1 MHTKKCWNVTA
12 NHKYKQVIT
21 MLCLMV
27 TLLTILCSIIPTA
40 RADDADDLEIT
51 SPEDL
56 DMYIKKWQ
64 EYRDDIYGE
73 YGSIGG
79 AAWDV
84 ASTAKGCNPHF
95 NLTTVAKS
103 IYKFS
108 SYSGKWMVNAAIGG
122 TSTTLIESCVLIY
135 EGVAVIGIALIFLY
149 FLIDLLDE
157 VQADNFTIEKLI
169 KKLITLTVA
178 IVVVNIGGNIFAT
191 ICDFSD
197 ALIDDLSSAVSLGS
211 IKSMDS
217 LHEQLMGLH
226 QDAGFLSQILI
237 WLSAA
242 TILIENAIPYAIHY
256 LLFVIVYLLSF
267 SRFVE
272 IVVRFVMA
280 PIGIAQLVSGGAKGP
295 GMRYIKKFASCA
307 LQGAVCIVAYGSQQ
321 IIQNNAN
328 ELNSI
333 FVAIILPLTILGFLL
348 KSGKIADDIV
358 GV

>member
-21 MLCLMV
+21 MMCLVV

-40 RADDADDLEIT
+40 RADD
-51 SPEDL
+51 L
-56 DMYIKKWQ
+56 DIAINKWQ
-64 EYRDDIYGE
+64 GYRNDIYNE
-73 YGSIGG
+73 YGDWGG
-79 AAWDV
+79 VMWDI

-108 SYSGKWMVNAAIGG
+108 TYEGKWSINAAIGG
-122 TSTTLIESCVLIY
+122 TSTTLIESCVLMY

-157 VQADNFTIEKLI
+157 VQADNFTIERLI

-178 IVVVNIGGNIFAT
+178 IVVVNIGGNILAT
-191 ICDFSD
+191 ICEFSD
-197 ALIDDLSSAVSLGS
+197 ALIDDLSGVVALGS
-211 IKSMDS
+211 MASMDNLYS
-217 LHEQLMGLH
+217 DLMSLH
-226 QDAGFLSQILI
+226 QDAGFLSQIIIFLDMLAI
-237 WLSAA
+237 
-242 TILIENAIPYAIHY
+242 IVENLIPYALTY
-256 LLFVIVYLLSF
+256 VLFLIVYLLSF

-321 IIQNNAN
+321 VIQNNAD
-328 ELNSI
+328 EVNSI
-333 FVAIILPLTILGFLL
+333 FIAIILPLTILGFLL

>member
-21 MLCLMV
+21 MLCLV
-27 TLLTILCSIIPTA
+27 ATLLTILCNIIPTA
-40 RADDADDLEIT
+40 RADDADELDIAIT
-51 SPEDL
+51 Q
-56 DMYIKKWQ
+56 WQ
-64 EYRDDIYGE
+64 TYRDDIYDE
-73 YGSIGG
+73 YGDWGG
-79 AAWDV
+79 VMWDI

-108 SYSGKWMVNAAIGG
+108 TYEGKWTINAAIGG
-122 TSTTLIESCVLIY
+122 TSTSTTLIESCVLMY

-157 VQADNFTIEKLI
+157 VQADNFTIERLI

-178 IVVVNIGGNIFAT
+178 IVVVNIGGNILAT
-191 ICDFSD
+191 ICEFSD
-197 ALIDDLSSAVSLGS
+197 ALIDDLSGVVALGS
-211 IKSMDS
+211 MQSMED
-217 LHEQLMGLH
+217 LYKGLIGLH
-226 QDAGFLSQILI
+226 QDAGFLSQIIIFLDMLAI
-237 WLSAA
+237 
-242 TILIENAIPYAIHY
+242 IVENLIPY
-256 LLFVIVYLLSF
+256 LLTYVLFLIVYLLSF

-321 IIQNNAN
+321 VIQNNAD
-328 ELNSI
+328 EVNSI
-333 FVAIILPLTILGFLL
+333 FIAIILPLTILGFLL